1 MKKKLLAIGLS
12 VLVATSAVGAVN
24 NFTAEPDLVD
34 KTKKEAPKEYKQEV
48 SDKPPLEREVERAED
63 TNQAEQV
70 VEAQP
75 TLADYPKQ
83 EVAVFEPIV
92 EEAPAEPVQTP
103 QPAQQPVQPAPEPV
117 INKYKIV
124 LTESV
129 DYPNPRY
136 ADRIDR
142 KCVHHMEDGTS
153 RWMVSTLKSDT
164 IASCF
169 AAGTVMSPAQYIQF
183 RTDPIPVQWR

>member
-12 VLVATSAVGAVN
+12 VLVTTSAVGAVN
-24 NFTAEPDLVD
+24 NFTAEQEPVEQP
-34 KTKKEAPKEYKQEV
+34 KKEATKEYKQEM
-48 SDKPPLEREVERAED
+48 SDQPPLEREVEREPEV
-63 TNQAEQV
+63 QAEEV
-70 VEAQP
+70 SQP
-75 TLADYPKQ
+75 TLAARPKS
-83 EVAVFEPIV
+83 EVKVFEPIV
-92 EEAPAEPVQTP
+92 EEAPAEPVQTS
-103 QPAQQPVQPAPEPV
+103 QPAQPVQPAPEPA

-153 RWMVSTLKSDT
+153 RWMVSTLKNDT
-164 IASCF
+164 AASCF
-169 AAGTVMSPAQYIQF
+169 AAGTVMSPAQYVQF